1 MSMSSMNLAPTSW
14 TAWAVCRAASR
25 AAGRGSVVVESLMV
39 PDATGTGSH
48 RGGRTTTSDLVARD
62 RSRTGDVQR
71 RQVAVQRDRR
81 HQVAALGGQ
90 PRQALALGPEDE
102 ADRVGGDG
110 QVVHRHLAPRV

>member
-1 MSMSSMNLAPTSW
+1 
-14 TAWAVCRAASR
+14 
-25 AAGRGSVVVESLMV
+25 MV

-81 HQVAALGGQ
+81 HQVAALSREVTDLRLRLYGADGGFTDDEDDDSDMD
-90 PRQALALGPEDE
+90 AEFEDE
-102 ADRVGGDG
+102 DDEDTE
-110 QVVHRHLAPRV
+110 